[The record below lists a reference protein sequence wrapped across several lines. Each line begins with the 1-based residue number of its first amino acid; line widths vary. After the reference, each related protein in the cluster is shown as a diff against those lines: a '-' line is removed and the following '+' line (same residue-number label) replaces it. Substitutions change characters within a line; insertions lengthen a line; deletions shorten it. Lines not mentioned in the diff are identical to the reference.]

1 MKLNI
6 ALSSICVLVAGNY
19 YATTTEA
26 KIDFNANMRRLR
38 IFKEIKKDI
47 KESKKAWKL
56 LVKVRDGSFLTGI
69 ESLDPAVTYDN
80 SFELGEDF
88 EIDYGVEAT
97 LHTGENES
105 RKVYATGST
114 TQAGWGLSTRADLD
128 LMDRSYV
135 DLEFDVDNEGSDLSA
150 SVDAR
155 VNTDGSSFDVK
166 NIEGSYTRE
175 TNLLDQAGTLAF
187 TPQYDVSTGMKN
199 VLLQYESGKTKAE
212 LKVSKEEK
220 ELKMTHK
227 LPFQNTIGVVLSDK
241 GGQHTEIDYE
251 RDLDNGG
258 SLNIN
263 IKDNIAAVNWGDGNG
278 WVAKASADVDKTGI
292 HHANVRIGTNLE
304 F

>member
-6 ALSSICVLVAGNY
+6 ALSSICVLVVGNY
-19 YATTTEA
+19 YAATEA
-26 KIDFNANMRRLR
+26 KIDFQGNLNR
-38 IFKEIKKDI
+38 IRTFRKVKSEVE
-47 KESKKAWKL
+47 ESKKAWKF
-56 LVKVRDGSFLTGI
+56 LVKVRDGTFFDSI
-69 ESLDPAVTYDN
+69 ETLDPAVTYDN
-80 SFELGEDF
+80 HFELGD
-88 EIDYGVEAT
+88 EIEVNYGVSAT
-97 LHTGENES
+97 LHKGKSAT
-105 RKVYATGST
+105 RKIYATGTT
-114 TQAGWGLSTRADLD
+114 TQAGYDLSTRVDLD
-128 LMDRSYV
+128 VMDRSYV
-135 DLEFDVDNEGSDLSA
+135 DLEFDVDHKESDFSA
-150 SVDAR
+150 CVDAR
-155 VNTDGSSFDVK
+155 ASTDGSSFDVTTVK
-166 NIEGSYTRE
+166 GNYVRK

-187 TPQYDVSTGMKN
+187 TPRYDLSAGTKDV
-199 VLLQYESGKTKAE
+199 VVQYESGKTKAE

-220 ELKMTHK
+220 ELKVTHK

-292 HHANVRIGTNLE
+292 HNANVRIGTNLE